1 MATVI
6 QDILNNGRAINDE
19 LGKKIGLLA
28 ERNSRFKDT
37 FTRKLTDINTAI
49 ERFKSTN
56 LQGLTE
62 TKERLTNVTNE
73 LNATKETLT
82 RTQSELEQIR
92 GALSA
97 SQSELQN
104 VTSVKNGLEQKE
116 RDLNDRIR
124 QLEAEYQNNINNVR
138 EEMKQ
143 QTNAEKAAIKQEF
156 DNQMASLNNEKAE
169 LQKGIQDAQQSQAEV
184 VNQMSALQNQQS
196 SLVNNLG
203 EINSLLTR
211 QLELISNI
219 NTEQPNDAEY
229 SQLLDVIQINLG
241 GVINEINQAVSGQP
255 RNQNRNQT
263 LYDIES
269 NFNNLMNLYKRQDKR
284 QYQASLRNI
293 DGGVQDQINRNIV
306 NADRGDRDAINAIKS
321 ILRDNQTIINN
332 SSLFGGRRRRKTM
345 KKLQRKTRKSKSRK
359 QRGGYVYSS
368 SRELDKASSIVSA
381 SSGSKTRSKSK
392 NKSRNKSKNRTAT
405 ATTSSTNTT
414 SSPNSNTHTTSSPI

>member
-143 QTNAEKAAIKQEF
+143 QTNAEKAAMKQEF

-169 LQKGIQDAQQSQAEV
+169 LQKGIQDAQQSQAEIG
-184 VNQMSALQNQQS
+184 NQMSALQNQQS
-196 SLVNNLG
+196 NLVNNLG
-203 EINSLLTR
+203 EVNSLLVK
-211 QLELISNI
+211 QLDLISSI

-229 SQLLDVIQINLG
+229 SQLLDVIQINLS

-255 RNQNRNQT
+255 RNQNQNRNQT
-263 LYDIES
+263 LYDIEA

-332 SSLFGGRRRRKTM
+332 SSLFGGRQRSKTM
-345 KKLQRKTRKSKSRK
+345 RKKQRKTRKSKSRK

-392 NKSRNKSKNRTAT
+392 NKSRNKSKNRTTT
-405 ATTSSTNTT
+405 ASSTNTT

>member
-143 QTNAEKAAIKQEF
+143 QTNAEKAAMKQEF

-169 LQKGIQDAQQSQAEV
+169 LQKGIQDAQ
-184 VNQMSALQNQQS
+184 QNQQS

-229 SQLLDVIQINLG
+229 SQLLDVIQTNLG
-241 GVINEINQAVSGQP
+241 GVISEINQAVSGQP
-255 RNQNRNQT
+255 RNQNQNRNQT
-263 LYDIES
+263 LYDIEA

-332 SSLFGGRRRRKTM
+332 SSLFGGRRRSKTM
-345 KKLQRKTRKSKSRK
+345 RKKQRKTRKSKSRK

-405 ATTSSTNTT
+405 TTASSTNTT